1 MASNKVLITGASG
14 LLGIPIIQKLIAHKI
29 TTSALSRKQQ
39 LALEGLEWIQG
50 DLLNPLS
57 YEYKLQGIETII
69 HVAGYV
75 SYQKE
80 DRDLLYKTNV
90 LATRD
95 LINVALAYKVQNFL
109 YISSASTL
117 IRSSDLALV
126 STQSAGNPVF
136 NSFYAESKFLGE
148 LEVWRAA
155 AEGLK
160 VCILN
165 PSLVLSKYS
174 WDHSSMQIFNRVK
187 QGLSY
192 YPPGSLGLV
201 SAEDIANIVLK
212 IMNES
217 IWNQQFL
224 VNAETWTYK
233 EFLNAIAKGLNTPEI
248 NKEASLFA
256 AKSLSFIERFAS
268 FLNNKHRLITQETI
282 QSSFT
287 KFKYDDFATSQTL
300 NYNYQDIKNLIE
312 DITALG

>member
-95 LINVALAYKVQNFL
+95 LINAALAYKVQNFL

-256 AKSLSFIERFAS
+256 AKSLSLIERFAS
-268 FLNNKHRLITQETI
+268 FMNKQHRLITQETI